1 MPEPKL
7 YHIFV
12 SNFNKF
18 GIRYMVTG
26 AAASIIYGEPR
37 LTNDIEIGQLMLE
50 KEWSAA
56 KKFKL

>member
-1 MPEPKL
+1 MLEPKL

-12 SNFNKF
+12 GDFNKL

-37 LTNDIEIGQLMLE
+37 LTDDIEIEKLMLE

-56 KKFKL
+56 KNYWL